1 MEKKATHPAVGKPD
15 RKKPPRTYA
24 IIDQKGCTGCH
35 ACIPVCPVD
44 CIEQVPGPDHPDF
57 MRLVEVDQ
65 ERCIGCEMCANICP
79 WETIF
84 MVPPA
89 EMEEKVKEWTFRSIL
104 YKGLSTEQPYGVPPD
119 EDEKKPGGDD
129 PQDK

>member
-1 MEKKATHPAVGKPD
+1 MFEKKDTNPALGKPD
-15 RKKPPRTYA
+15 RKKPPRHYA

-44 CIEQVPGPDHPDF
+44 CIETVPGEEHPDF
-57 MRLVEVDQ
+57 MRLVEVDL

-89 EMEEKVKEWTFRSIL
+89 ETPEKAKEWTLRSVM
-104 YKGLSTEQPYGVPPD
+104 YKTLGENPEAPLTPD
-119 EDEKKPGGDD
+119 E

>member
-1 MEKKATHPAVGKPD
+1 MFPKKVTSPTVGKPD

-24 IIDQKGCTGCH
+24 VIDQKGCTGCH

-44 CIEQVPGPDHPDF
+44 CIEQVPGVDHPDF
-57 MRLVEVDQ
+57 MRVVEVDL
-65 ERCIGCEMCANICP
+65 ERCIGCEACANICP

-89 EMEEKVKEWTFRSIL
+89 ETEEKAREWTLRSIV
-104 YKGLSTEQPYGVPPD
+104 YKGIGENPEPVTEATPPVD
-119 EDEKKPGGDD
+119 E

>member
-1 MEKKATHPAVGKPD
+1 MFPKKLENPASGKAD

-24 IIDQKGCTGCH
+24 VIDQKGCTGCH

-44 CIEQVPGPDHPDF
+44 CIEQVPGETHPDF
-57 MRLVEVDQ
+57 MRLVEVDL

-84 MVPPA
+84 MVPPG
-89 EMEEKVKEWTFRSIL
+89 ETEEKAREWTLRSVM
-104 YKGLSTEQPYGVPPD
+104 YRGVGEGVEPVTAP
-119 EDEKKPGGDD
+119 EAPAAAEPQEK
-129 PQDK
+129 

>member
-1 MEKKATHPAVGKPD
+1 MEKKPGNPGENKAP

-44 CIEQVPGPDHPDF
+44 CIEQVPGVDHPDL
-57 MRLVEVDQ
+57 MRVVEVDQ
-65 ERCIGCEMCANICP
+65 DRCIGCEACAKICP

-84 MVPPA
+84 MVPPE
-89 EMEEKVKEWTFRSIL
+89 EMEGLVANWTVRSVMYSDVGENTDSEDDKEDV
-104 YKGLSTEQPYGVPPD
+104 G
-119 EDEKKPGGDD
+119 
-129 PQDK
+129 

>member
-1 MEKKATHPAVGKPD
+1 MFEKKDENPALGKPD
-15 RKKPPRTYA
+15 RKKPPRHYA

-44 CIEQVPGPDHPDF
+44 CIEQVPGEEHPDF
-57 MRLVEVDQ
+57 MRLVEVDL

-89 EMEEKVKEWTFRSIL
+89 DTPEKTKEWTLRSIL
-104 YKGLSTEQPYGVPPD
+104 YKTLGENPEAPEVAVAV
-119 EDEKKPGGDD
+119 E

>member
-1 MEKKATHPAVGKPD
+1 MFPKKLENPALGKAD
-15 RKKPPRTYA
+15 RKKPPRHYA
-24 IIDQKGCTGCH
+24 VIDQKGCTGCH

-44 CIEQVPGPDHPDF
+44 CIEQVPGEVHPDF
-57 MRLVEVDQ
+57 MRVVEVDLD
-65 ERCIGCEMCANICP
+65 RCIGCEMCANICP

-89 EMEEKVKEWTFRSIL
+89 ETEDKAREWTLRSVM
-104 YKGLSTEQPYGVPPD
+104 YNGVGEGVEPVTTSEAPTAA
-119 EDEKKPGGDD
+119 E